1 MSMTSA
7 GTSIEQRSVILVPF
21 PYTDLSGSKK
31 RPALVISS
39 NEFNNKNDDVICC
52 LITSN
57 LQDRQYAI
65 NITTKDME
73 NGYLE
78 FESKIKPY
86 RLFTVNKKLVYKIL
100 GKLDISKSRL
110 VIDEINKII
119 TLDKNKFAI
128 EQKLTKYFD
137 LTSKALNKIKIV
149 ENHRKEAEDLL
160 DLAKRYCDDAKYF
173 EKKNDLAN
181 AYGAIVYA
189 HAFLDVGARLGFF
202 DVGKDSKMFMV
213 D

>member
-1 MSMTSA
+1 MTSA

-31 RPALVISS
+31 RPSLVISS

-57 LQDRQYAI
+57 PQDRQHAV

-73 NGYLE
+73 SGYLE

-110 VIDEINKII
+110 VIDEIDKII
-119 TLDKNKFAI
+119 ALDKNKFTI
-128 EQKLTKYFD
+128 EQKLSRYFE
-137 LTSKALNKIKIV
+137 LTSLALKKVKIV
-149 ENHRKEAEDLL
+149 EKHKKEAEDLL
-160 DLAKRYCDDAKYF
+160 DLAKRYFDDAKYF
-173 EKKNDLAN
+173 EKKGDLVN

-189 HAFLDVGARLGFF
+189 HAFLDIGARLGFF
-202 DVGKDSKMFMV
+202 DVGKDNKMFMV